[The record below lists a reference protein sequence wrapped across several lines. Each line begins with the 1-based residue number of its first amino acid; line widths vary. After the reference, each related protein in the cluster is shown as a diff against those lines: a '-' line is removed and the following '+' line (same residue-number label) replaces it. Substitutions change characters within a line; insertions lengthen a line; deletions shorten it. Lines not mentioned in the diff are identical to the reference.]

1 MGMAIHSPAH
11 TAVTPPAPPA
21 PDRLTGRA
29 RLVLLVLC
37 AAQFMVS
44 LDFSVLNVALPVLG
58 DDLGLSRS
66 GLQWAIT
73 AFALPSGGFL
83 LLFGRIA
90 DLYGRRRMFLTGLAV
105 FGAASLLATLAWNPA
120 AFLTGRALQGLGAA
134 VIVPTGMSLLT
145 TTFPEGPL
153 RDRALGISGT
163 LLSLGFT
170 VGMVA
175 GGTLTDTLGWRST
188 MGLLTVAAVAVLATA
203 PALLTESRTPD
214 RVRLDVPGAATVTGG
229 LLALVYA
236 LSTAAEHG
244 FGRPDVQVSLV
255 AGAALLIAFAV
266 VESRAP
272 APLVSLPMLRRRTV
286 AFGNLGGL
294 LTFSMMTTVVFVLTL
309 YLQEVLDLS
318 AFGTGLVF
326 GVQGVASVVAGVY
339 APKVIGRIG
348 ARRTLSVSLLGQGLF
363 FAALLGLDT
372 DSGIWLATVAVSL
385 ASMCHLGAIIAYG
398 LTVTS
403 GVPNEEQGL
412 ATGLVTT
419 TQQVGLTIGIPLLG
433 VVATTQASLFDG
445 VRIAVAVAAGLL
457 IVAAGVV
464 AAGLRRSWA
473 PRGPAGAT
481 PGPAAGAPPAAAP
494 PPPGRSCPRSAHAL
508 FRPAARTRSPCS
520 SAACSC
526 ATPAPRPRAPPGA
539 APRRRGRT

>member
-1 MGMAIHSPAH
+1 MAIHPPAQE
-11 TAVTPPAPPA
+11 AVIPPAPTPPAQ
-21 PDRLTGRA
+21 DRLSGRA

-120 AFLTGRALQGLGAA
+120 VFLTGRALQGLGAA

-188 MGLLTVAAVAVLATA
+188 MGLLTVTAVAVLATA

-214 RVRLDVPGAATVTGG
+214 RPRLDIPGAATVTGG
-229 LLALVYA
+229 LLALIYA

-244 FGRPDVQVSLV
+244 FGRTDVQVSLV
-255 AGAALLIAFAV
+255 AGIALLAAFAV
-266 VESRAP
+266 VESRTP
-272 APLVSLPMLRRRTV
+272 VPLVSLPMLRRRTV

-309 YLQEVLDLS
+309 YLQEVLGLS

-326 GVQGVASVVAGVY
+326 GVQGIASVAAGVY

-348 ARRTLSVSLLGQGLF
+348 ARRTLSFSLLGQGLF
-363 FAALLGLDT
+363 IAALLGLGA
-372 DSGIWLATVAVSL
+372 DSGVWLATVAVSL
-385 ASMCHLGAIIAYG
+385 ASVCHLGAIIAYG

-419 TQQVGLTIGIPLLG
+419 TQQVGLTIGIPVLG
-433 VVATTQASLFDG
+433 VIATADSSLYDG
-445 VRIAVAVAAGLL
+445 VRTVVAVTAGLL
-457 IVAAGVV
+457 IVTAGVV
-464 AAGLRRSWA
+464 ATGLRTVSS
-473 PRGPAGAT
+473 
-481 PGPAAGAPPAAAP
+481 PAAAE
-494 PPPGRSCPRSAHAL
+494 SS
-508 FRPAARTRSPCS
+508 PAAAKSSPS
-520 SAACSC
+520 
-526 ATPAPRPRAPPGA
+526 GD
-539 APRRRGRT
+539 